1 MHHRPLGTTGL
12 TVSALSLGAMNFG
25 SWGSTS
31 LEDCVPLVRRA
42 IDVGINLIDTADV
55 YSEGDSEA
63 FLGQMMPTIDRD
75 RIILATKF
83 NFPITSDV
91 NERGGS
97 RRWIIAA
104 CERSL
109 RRLGTDYID
118 LYQMHRPDPGTDID
132 VTLGALTDLVR
143 AGKIRYF
150 GESTLPPSALV
161 EARWTAER
169 RGREY
174 FATEQPPYSIL
185 VRGAEAELF
194 PLCQEVRPGRADLEP
209 ASQRVAVGEA
219 GGPGRDN
226 RSVRAARATHLFD
239 MSKPGN
245 QRRMDATGELAK
257 LADEADIPLPTM
269 ALAFVL
275 EHPAVSTMIV
285 GPRTPEHLDTA
296 PRCGR
301 RPSSRPD
308 VLDRI
313 DEIVPPGTYL
323 SIDSRPAGCLH
334 GALPDPA
341 RRRGARR

>member
-1 MHHRPLGTTGL
+1 MHYRPLGTTGL

-31 LEDCVPLVRRA
+31 LEDCVPIVRRA
-42 IDVGINLIDTADV
+42 IDAGINLIDTADV

-63 FLGQMMPTIDRD
+63 FLGQMMPDIDRD
-75 RIILATKF
+75 KIVLATKF

-132 VTLGALTDLVR
+132 VTLGALTDLIR

-150 GESTLPPSALV
+150 GESTLQPSALV

-174 FATEQPPYSIL
+174 FATEQPPYSML

-194 PLCQEVRPGRADLEP
+194 PLCQKYGMGVLTWSPL
-209 ASQRVAVGEA
+209 ASGWLS
-219 GGPGRDN
+219 GSWGPGQDN

-257 LADEADIPLPTM
+257 LADEADIPLPKM

-275 EHPAVSTMIV
+275 EHPAVSTVIV
-285 GPRTPEHLDTA
+285 GPRTPEHLDA
-296 PRCGR
+296 ALAAADFSLP
-301 RPSSRPD
+301 PD
-308 VLDRI
+308 ILDRI

-323 SIDSRPAGCLH
+323 STDDVGWVPPVLT
-334 GALPDPA
+334 DPA